1 VAGVGLGFEGEVL
14 FSVAMTDVERDL
26 RLALEKCEQ
35 MLARLRAE
43 RHLPSAAVEREGEK
57 VGEHVERML
66 QDLSPSPGRPS
77 RPGRE
82 SESTS

>member
-1 VAGVGLGFEGEVL
+1 MRFC
-14 FSVAMTDVERDL
+14 VAMSDVERDL

-35 MLARLRAE
+35 MLARLREERHPPSTAAE
-43 RHLPSAAVEREGEK
+43 RDGEK
-57 VGEHVERML
+57 VGGHVERML
-66 QDLSPSPGRPS
+66 QDLSPSPGRLS

>member
-1 VAGVGLGFEGEVL
+1 LRGDQDL
-14 FSVAMTDVERDL
+14 ERDL

-35 MLARLRAE
+35 MLARLREERHAPSTAAE
-43 RHLPSAAVEREGEK
+43 RDGEK

-66 QDLSPSPGRPS
+66 QDLSPGPGRLS
-77 RPGRE
+77 RSGRE